1 MLDCLRIK
9 FFIVNVPMTFHV
21 DSLIVQL
28 VAENN
33 FVILGENFVQRAIRA
48 DTVFPL
54 KIECVEA
61 LNPFAVELA
70 ENFSRI
76 ARSRSFSEHVER
88 QAGGIFYAKNFG
100 SADHEFVTVDYAN
113 FDGVGKTLVAE
124 ITILLA
130 GVEVE
135 IKILVE
141 SHHALEI
148 IFPSFFRD
156 VDFVAAERDL
166 KIIVV
171 VA

>member
-33 FVILGENFVQRAIRA
+33 FIILGENFVQRAVRA

-76 ARSRSFSEHVER
+76 AGSRSFSNHVER
-88 QAGGIFYAKNFG
+88 
-100 SADHEFVTVDYAN
+100 
-113 FDGVGKTLVAE
+113 
-124 ITILLA
+124 
-130 GVEVE
+130 
-135 IKILVE
+135 
-141 SHHALEI
+141 
-148 IFPSFFRD
+148 
-156 VDFVAAERDL
+156 
-166 KIIVV
+166 
-171 VA
+171 